1 MMPHLV
7 GPPRPFSMRTLAGLL
22 LLAAFVYAVTEIPHV
37 LAFVHAP
44 AGTTFGGALAWGPD
58 QDCYFSFVRQSA
70 DGHWLFINRLT
81 SIDHAPAYFNLEWLL
96 VGRVMA
102 LFDHSTVWA
111 YHIWRA
117 FGAISVV
124 CGLYALTRVAFVD
137 RRLAFIAMVL
147 GVFGGTF
154 RWVALGYNELSSG
167 AESLFGWHLGALS
180 TEFGYFAA
188 HPFAQVMTN
197 PHFAGPLGIFMLAIA
212 AFLKGEKTG
221 SRRWY
226 VISGVLAAIEATMRP
241 YEMIVL
247 YTAIP
252 AFALVEIVRERK
264 IDRAQ
269 LGRRMLP
276 LAIVAPVFAYT
287 IYIFEVHPI
296 FKYWASQGVDEP
308 TPIGATLAHLGLGGA
323 LFALRMMFVKK
334 FPLSS
339 PIERMLLAWLAAV
352 FFFIHANTI
361 PFLRFMPYTPQLIT
375 SLMPS
380 IILLGVP
387 VLDPGRWRWS
397 SAHPRIWIALLI
409 AMFSLEAI
417 DDAALAANLTPHGSP
432 DDVQLYIP
440 SSEIEAYAWLARE
453 ANEEDVVLGAG
464 RTGHRVAKFA
474 SVRVVS
480 GHWSVTPNA
489 DRMEVLAERFYR
501 DKMSV
506 AQAAAFLA
514 DSRVNW
520 VYFGPGER
528 RTAEHLMQSIPG
540 FARHVVN
547 TDVTIYGPRR

>member
-1 MMPHLV
+1 MMPRLV

-37 LAFVHAP
+37 LAYVHAP
-44 AGTTFGGALAWGPD
+44 AGMTFGGALAWAPD

-117 FGAISVV
+117 AGAISVV
-124 CGLYALTRVAFVD
+124 CGLHALTRVAFVD
-137 RRLAFIAMVL
+137 RRLAWIAMYL

-154 RWVALGYNELSSG
+154 RWIAIGYDELSSG
-167 AESLFGWHLGALS
+167 AESLFGWHLGTLS

-197 PHFAGPLGIFMLAIA
+197 PHFAGPLGIFMLAI
-212 AFLKGEKTG
+212 
-221 SRRWY
+221 
-226 VISGVLAAIEATMRP
+226 
-241 YEMIVL
+241 
-247 YTAIP
+247 
-252 AFALVEIVRERK
+252 
-264 IDRAQ
+264 
-269 LGRRMLP
+269 
-276 LAIVAPVFAYT
+276 VAPVFAYT

-296 FKYWASQGVDEP
+296 FKYWASQGVDLP

-323 LFALRMMFVKK
+323 LFALRMLFVKK

-387 VLDPGRWRWS
+387 VIDPGRWRWS

-409 AMFSLEAI
+409 AMFALEAI
-417 DDAALAANLTPHGSP
+417 DGAALVENLTPHGSP

-440 SSEIEAYAWLARE
+440 SSEMQGYAWLARE
-453 ANEEDVVLGAG
+453 ANEEDVVLGVG
-464 RTGHRVAKFA
+464 RTGHRVAKYA

-501 DKMSV
+501 DKMS
-506 AQAAAFLA
+506 AEQAAAFLA
-514 DSRVNW
+514 EWRVNW
-520 VYFGPGER
+520 VYFGAGEH

-547 TDVTIYGPRR
+547 ADVTIYGPRR